1 MKVETDPKV
10 IQIIIKLSDSI
21 VKIIMT
27 IWENWRKLENL
38 NRDLKSLKE
47 RITLNIGIKKSVSEI

>member
-1 MKVETDPKV
+1 MTENQGKKMTVETDPKV
-10 IQIIIKLSDSI
+10 IQIIIQLSVSI

-38 NRDLKSLKE
+38 N
-47 RITLNIGIKKSVSEI
+47 EI